1 MSQDMAAAIQAIAS
15 VINLILVIGFF
26 IVERRSGRENIQKDK
41 KEFWYRQTIL
51 ERGLDTLNKSFTQ
64 IDNILQNANK
74 YNTEISDKNERYI
87 RELINEV
94 KTQIFVMKREVLVYT
109 KLFDCIFYKS
119 IKESMENLEDSVT
132 VGIEE
137 CYLAREDTGDILY
150 ELNNYKYK
158 ILSELYKYDMDK
170 SLKRK
175 IPGLR
180 LHEILIKKIK
190 QN

>member
-26 IVERRSGRENIQKDK
+26 IVEKRTGRENNEKDK

-74 YNTEISDKNERYI
+74 YNTEISDENERYI
-87 RELINEV
+87 REFINEV
-94 KTQIFVMKREVLVYT
+94 KTQISVMKREVLVYT
-109 KLFDCIFYKS
+109 KLFDRTFYKS

-137 CYLAREDTGDILY
+137 CYFAREDTGDILY

-170 SLKRK
+170 SLKK
-175 IPGLR
+175 
-180 LHEILIKKIK
+180 
-190 QN
+190 

>member
-94 KTQIFVMKREVLVYT
+94 KTQISVMKREVLVYT